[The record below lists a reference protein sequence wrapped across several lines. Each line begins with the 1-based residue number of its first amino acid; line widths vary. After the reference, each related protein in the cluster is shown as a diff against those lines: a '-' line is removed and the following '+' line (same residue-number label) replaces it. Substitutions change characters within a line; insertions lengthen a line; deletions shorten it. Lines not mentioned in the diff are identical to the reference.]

1 MLKMPVESCV
11 NDATSD
17 TVQARALARSDATL
31 ELRETFGETNFFCFY
46 IIKILGYDYGKIDN
60 IQGQISKQSRNE

>member
-1 MLKMPVESCV
+1 MLKMAVGSCV

-31 ELRETFGETNFFCFY
+31 ELRETFGETNYFVS
-46 IIKILGYDYGKIDN
+46 IL
-60 IQGQISKQSRNE
+60 